1 VTKQLTQIKDD
12 QLFLN
17 FHPGQ
22 IKAWDS
28 KKRFTFVLAGTQSGK
43 TEFGVHWLFREI
55 QKCGD
60 GDYMVVSPSFPLQ
73 QKKVVPTY
81 ENVLKTQLKLGEY
94 KAGARI
100 FELRNRGFCSNVFFG
115 SADNPDSL
123 ESCTAKAA
131 HLDEVGQKGF
141 RLSSWEAILRRLSIN
156 EGRALG
162 TTTIYNLGWMKSQI
176 YDKWKN
182 NEDEDIEVIQFS
194 SIMNPAFPRKEY
206 DRAQRTLPAW
216 KFNMFY
222 KGLYDRPAGMIYDC
236 FNDIVC
242 KIKPFALNPT
252 WKRHVGLDFGGV
264 NTVALWYAEHKVNSE
279 TTNYYL
285 YREYKS
291 GGRSAKEHAKEW
303 LRLSEGENVENWV
316 GGSHSEGQW
325 RLEFQ
330 QAGIPVKEPP
340 VKDVE
345 VGIDRVY
352 GLHKRNG
359 IYAFDTCQHYLDQK
373 TSYSRVLDDMGN
385 PTEKIEDKEK
395 YHYMDAERYIVVFLV
410 GNVEAAMYGVDPE
423 PDQRMRLFR

>member
-1 VTKQLTQIKDD
+1 VKQLTQIKND
-12 QLFLN
+12 QLILN

-22 IKAWDS
+22 LRAWDS

-55 QKCGD
+55 ARCGD

-81 ENVLKTQLKLGEY
+81 ENILKTSLHLGEY
-94 KAGARI
+94 KAGVKI
-100 FELRNRGFCSNVFFG
+100 FELRNRGYNSNIFFG

-162 TTTIYNLGWMKSQI
+162 TTTIYNLGWMKNQL

-182 NEDEDIEVIQFS
+182 GEDDDIEIIQFS
-194 SIMNPAFPRKEY
+194 SLMNPAFPEKEY
-206 DRAQRTLPAW
+206 YRAQRTLPAW

-236 FNDIVC
+236 FDDKSC
-242 KIKPFALNPT
+242 KIKPFVLDST
-252 WKRHVGLDFGGV
+252 WNRHVGLDFGGV
-264 NTVALWYAEHKVNSE
+264 NTVVLWYAEQKINKE
-279 TTNYYL
+279 ITNYYL

-291 GGRSAKEHAKEW
+291 GGRSAKEHAKEL
-303 LRLSEGENVENWV
+303 LRLSEGENIVNWV
-316 GGSHSEGQW
+316 GGSSSEGQW

-330 QAGIPVKEPP
+330 QAGIPVKEPSI
-340 VKDVE
+340 KDVE

-352 GLHKRNG
+352 GLNKQNR
-359 IYAFDTCQHYLDQK
+359 IYVFDTCPHYLDQK

-395 YHYMDAERYIVVFLV
+395 YHYMDAERYIISFLV
-410 GNVEAAMYGVDPE
+410 GNVEASLHGVDRVV
-423 PDQRMRLFR
+423 DNSRRLFI

>member
-1 VTKQLTQIKDD
+1 MKQLTQIKND
-12 QLFLN
+12 QLILN

-22 IKAWDS
+22 LRAWDS

-55 QKCGD
+55 ARCGD

-81 ENVLKTQLKLGEY
+81 ENILKTSLHLGEY
-94 KAGARI
+94 KAGVKI
-100 FELRNRGFCSNVFFG
+100 FELRNRGYNSNIFFG

-162 TTTIYNLGWMKSQI
+162 TTTIYNLGWMKNQL

-182 NEDEDIEVIQFS
+182 GEDDDIEIIQFS
-194 SIMNPAFPRKEY
+194 SLMNPAFPEKEY
-206 DRAQRTLPAW
+206 YRAQRTLPAW

-236 FNDIVC
+236 FDDKSC
-242 KIKPFALNPT
+242 KIKPFVLDST
-252 WKRHVGLDFGGV
+252 WNRHVGLDFGGV
-264 NTVALWYAEHKVNSE
+264 NTVVLWYAEQKINKE
-279 TTNYYL
+279 ITNYYL

-291 GGRSAKEHAKEW
+291 GGRSAKEHAKEL
-303 LRLSEGENVENWV
+303 LRLSEGENIVNWV
-316 GGSHSEGQW
+316 GGSSSEGQW

-330 QAGIPVKEPP
+330 QAGIPVKEPSI
-340 VKDVE
+340 KDVE

-352 GLHKRNG
+352 GLNKQNR
-359 IYAFDTCQHYLDQK
+359 IYVFDTCPHYLDQK

-395 YHYMDAERYIVVFLV
+395 YHYMDAERYIISFLV
-410 GNVEAAMYGVDPE
+410 GNVEASLHGVDRVV
-423 PDQRMRLFR
+423 DNSRRLFI